1 MQPPDL
7 ADEILGYSAG
17 GETEKSKGRPYVGP
31 QGIGS
36 WELGR
41 KVEKRE
47 SQGSAVPGCSK
58 DLKV

>member
-17 GETEKSKGRPYVGP
+17 GETEKSKGETLCWTSGDREL
-31 QGIGS
+31 
-36 WELGR
+36 ELGR
-41 KVEKRE
+41 KVKKRE